1 MRSPKLGVSLRT
13 LNKQMTYS
21 VASTQTA
28 MQRLNKGEA
37 TELNFNYLEND
48 PNHKGL
54 YGVKVK

>member
-1 MRSPKLGVSLRT
+1 
-13 LNKQMTYS
+13 
-21 VASTQTA
+21 
-28 MQRLNKGEA
+28 MQKLNKGEA